1 MTLFDPIHYSINE
14 LNDIIQ
20 NKLNISINELPCLQL
35 KGEIV
40 ECKFFKNNSG
50 MSFKITHNN
59 YTFNCK
65 AWSNKINIQLIKEL
79 ENKTC
84 IVVGYIKQNYF
95 LSKYDFVLELTK
107 DIVKENNDSKIQTL
121 KNECT
126 LKNYFSIKKKI
137 NWNKIQKIGIISK
150 KETQGYNDFI
160 QQFTVPLDLVLEEII
175 LEGTNTEQSLITA
188 IHNLNTNY
196 SDISIILIMRGG
208 GSTFDISN
216 SFDTLPIFDAIK
228 NSTIPIIT
236 AIGHEADKNDKL
248 LITTVSDFN
257 FSTPST
263 AALELT
269 TILLE
274 PIFQHINT
282 NITTLK
288 TLFNKLTSNN
298 TFDEYTNL
306 KNNIETYFKIILGG
320 QIISIEDNI
329 DSIIIFKNNEYYK
342 LNICLDTK
350 LIINKDLLDSKHVI
364 DHGVE
369 TNNIEI
375 IESTFKK
382 LYTKRTELIT
392 TIHKNI
398 TCIKTNDTFI
408 NKFNNCIPKKY
419 HLLYCKPFVLNTE
432 LSLTKIIQLYSLHLW
447 YLQILNDTSSEYS
460 KDIYTFFN
468 SFSIVI

>member
-1 MTLFDPIHYSINE
+1 
-14 LNDIIQ
+14 
-20 NKLNISINELPCLQL
+20 
-35 KGEIV
+35 
-40 ECKFFKNNSG
+40 
-50 MSFKITHNN
+50 
-59 YTFNCK
+59 
-65 AWSNKINIQLIKEL
+65 
-79 ENKTC
+79 
-84 IVVGYIKQNYF
+84 
-95 LSKYDFVLELTK
+95 
-107 DIVKENNDSKIQTL
+107 
-121 KNECT
+121 
-126 LKNYFSIKKKI
+126 
-137 NWNKIQKIGIISK
+137 
-150 KETQGYNDFI
+150 
-160 QQFTVPLDLVLEEII
+160 
-175 LEGTNTEQSLITA
+175 
-188 IHNLNTNY
+188 
-196 SDISIILIMRGG
+196 MRGG

-288 TLFNKLTSNN
+288 TLFYKLTSKN
-298 TFDEYTNL
+298 TFDEYINL
-306 KNNIETYFKIILGG
+306 KNNIQTYFKIIMVGP
-320 QIISIEDNI
+320 IISIEDNI

-382 LYTKRTELIT
+382 LYT
-392 TIHKNI
+392 
-398 TCIKTNDTFI
+398 
-408 NKFNNCIPKKY
+408 P
-419 HLLYCKPFVLNTE
+419 
-432 LSLTKIIQLYSLHLW
+432 
-447 YLQILNDTSSEYS
+447 
-460 KDIYTFFN
+460 
-468 SFSIVI
+468 

>member
-1 MTLFDPIHYSINE
+1 MTTLFDPIQYSINE

-50 MSFKITHNN
+50 MSFKIAQNN

-95 LSKYDFVLELTK
+95 LSRYDFVLELTK

-160 QQFTVPLDLVLEEII
+160 QQFTVPIDLVLEEIV

-188 IHNLNTNY
+188 IHNLNTNFT
-196 SDISIILIMRGG
+196 DISVILIMRGG

-288 TLFNKLTSNN
+288 TLFYKLTSKN
-298 TFDEYTNL
+298 TFDEYINL
-306 KNNIETYFKIILGG
+306 KNNIQTYFKIIMGG
-320 QIISIEDNI
+320 PIISIEDNI

-392 TIHKNI
+392 TINKNI
-398 TCIKTNDTFI
+398 TCIKMNDTSI

-432 LSLTKIIQLYSLHLW
+432 LSLTKIRQLYSIHLW

-468 SFSIVI
+468 IH